1 MHVVWWHFVGAVAIN
16 ATAPWFFR
24 RLWYLLQEMLVF
36 TEIYEHSAAQR
47 FSGSVVAVLF
57 GGRLATAIA
66 HQLTALGSPHS
77 IGASPVLFTFFGFIK
92 HGNWYR

>member
-57 GGRLATAIA
+57 GGRLATAIT
-66 HQLTALGSPHS
+66 HQLAALGSPHS